1 MATIDNEVKDE
12 GGASVDRAILGTVVP
27 GAALAACTATPDR
40 PDPQVPPRRA
50 LAKQAGVVSPP
61 PKSAVFSAFDVQ
73 VSGRDALS
81 ELFRVMSGAAAG
93 AGLDEVLVLLGRQ
106 D

>member
-1 MATIDNEVKDE
+1 VTRKIVL
-12 GGASVDRAILGTVVP
+12 SRRVILGTVVP

-50 LAKQAGVVSPP
+50 LEKQAGVVSPP
-61 PKSAVFSAFDVQ
+61 PKSAVLTAFDVQ

-81 ELFRVMSGAAAG
+81 ELFRVMRTKS
-93 AGLDEVLVLLGRQ
+93 
-106 D
+106 